1 MSQPIIT
8 GTGRYLPPKLLTNQD
23 LERMVETSDEWIY
36 QRAGIKRRHI
46 AAAHETN
53 LYMAAQAAQQA
64 LEHAN
69 LAADQLDLVM
79 VATSSPDTLMPS
91 TASQVQAQI
100 GAQCAAFDISA
111 ACSGYVYMLNIVEQ
125 YFRNPAINHVLII
138 GSERMSRFLDWQD
151 RSTCVLFGDGAAAT
165 VFSRGEGEGLIK
177 TAIYCSGEHKEL
189 LYVPNA
195 MPENMGDAEQ
205 ADNTLKMQGN
215 KVFRHAVEMMDQVV
229 GQVLEGTGYS
239 QADID
244 WLVPHQANERII
256 TATAKKLGLPMDKV
270 VMTIDDQGN
279 TSAAT
284 IPLALDIAIEDGR
297 IQRGDLILFE
307 AFGAGFVWG
316 AALLRY

>member
-1 MSQPIIT
+1 MTQPNIT
-8 GTGRYLPPKLLTNQD
+8 GTGRYLPPKVLTNQE
-23 LERMVETSDEWIY
+23 LSHIVETSDEWIQ
-36 QRAGIKRRHI
+36 QRVGIKRRHI
-46 AAAHETN
+46 AEAHETN
-53 LYMAAQAAQQA
+53 LFMATAAAQQA
-64 LEHAN
+64 LDRASLPAE
-69 LAADQLDLVM
+69 QLDLII

-100 GAQCAAFDISA
+100 GAQCPAFDISA

-125 YFRNPAINHVLII
+125 YFRNPAINHILIV

-151 RSTCVLFGDGAAAT
+151 RSTCVLFGDGAAAS
-165 VFSRGEGEGLIK
+165 VFSRSEGEGLIN
-177 TAIYCSGEHKEL
+177 TVICCSGEHKEL

-195 MPENMGDAEQ
+195 MPENMGDTKQ
-205 ADNTLKMQGN
+205 ADNTLKMEGN
-215 KVFRHAVEMMDQVV
+215 KVFRHAVAMMDKVV
-229 GQVLEGTGYS
+229 SQVLEGTQYTK
-239 QADID
+239 QDID

-256 TATAKKLGLPMDKV
+256 AATAKKLGLPMDKV
-270 VMTIDDQGN
+270 IMTIDDQGN

-297 IQRGDLILFE
+297 IQRGDLVLFE

>member
-1 MSQPIIT
+1 MTQPIIA

-23 LERMVETSDEWIY
+23 LEHIVDTSDAWIQ
-36 QRAGIKRRHI
+36 QRVGIKHRHI
-46 AAAHETN
+46 AQAYETN
-53 LYMAAQAAQQA
+53 LYMCAQAAQQA
-64 LEHAN
+64 LSR
-69 LAADQLDLVM
+69 AALPAQQLDLII

-91 TASQVQAQI
+91 TASQVQAHI

-111 ACSGYVYMLNIVEQ
+111 ACSGYVYMLNIIEQ
-125 YFRNPAINHVLII
+125 YFRNPAINHILII

-165 VFSRGEGEGLIK
+165 VFNRGESEGLIK
-177 TAIYCSGEHKEL
+177 TVIYCAGEHTEL

-195 MPENMGDAEQ
+195 MPENMGDRQ
-205 ADNTLKMQGN
+205 QTDNTLKMDGN
-215 KVFRHAVEMMDQVV
+215 KVFRHAVVMMDKVV
-229 GQVLEGTGYS
+229 GQVLEGTGYT
-239 QADID
+239 QDDIN

-256 TATAKKLGLPMDKV
+256 RATVKKIGLPMDKV

-297 IQRGDLILFE
+297 IERGDLILFE